1 LPASARLAGTR
12 EKVEADDDG
21 LELRLGVNGGVEWSC
36 WGGRCTPR
44 GRYSA
49 QWRIAPGEPAATA
62 ACRRGPGAYPE
73 IDCVRHILSHRI
85 AAAAERRA
93 RALGVGADRVLVGA
107 DAITE
112 EAYLTALAHS
122 FGTSYERFDAVAR
135 ADCPLDDDAL
145 IAAAAGLLPLRRS
158 RQDGEGSGLVWII
171 APRGMT
177 ARRLADPSQATL
189 LQWPDMM
196 RSFRL
201 TSSERPR
208 QFVVQQASARWA
220 AAPPTIFA
228 TTRPCSRM
236 RRRPPAG
243 KALLMPVLALFAFLF
258 FALAPVAMIEALS
271 GLICALF
278 LAAAIL
284 RLWSACFAG
293 AERAHRRR
301 AVADLYDHL
310 RALP

>member
-1 LPASARLAGTR
+1 
-12 EKVEADDDG
+12 
-21 LELRLGVNGGVEWSC
+21 
-36 WGGRCTPR
+36 
-44 GRYSA
+44 
-49 QWRIAPGEPAATA
+49 
-62 ACRRGPGAYPE
+62 
-73 IDCVRHILSHRI
+73 
-85 AAAAERRA
+85 
-93 RALGVGADRVLVGA
+93 VLVGA

-122 FGTSYERFDAVAR
+122 LGTSYERFDAVAR

-145 IAAAAGLLPLRRS
+145 IAAAAGLLPPRRS

-201 TSSERPR
+201 TSSERLR

-293 AERAHRRR
+293 AKRARSERIDDARLPIYTIICALYREA
-301 AVADLYDHL
+301 AVVENLVAAI
-310 RALP
+310 RALDYPGIMAQTPQEFQPAKD

>member
-12 EKVEADDDG
+12 EKVEAGDDG
-21 LELRLGVNGGVEWSC
+21 LGLRLGANGGVEWSY

-62 ACRRGPGAYPE
+62 ACRCGPGAYPE

-85 AAAAERRA
+85 TAAAERRA
-93 RALGVGADRVLVGA
+93 QALGVGADRVLVGA

-177 ARRLADPSQATL
+177 ARRLTDPSQATL

-201 TSSERPR
+201 TSSERLR
-208 QFVVQQASARWA
+208 QFVVQHGQRALGRRAADDLRHNAPLFSNAPAASGRQSIA
-220 AAPPTIFA
+220 
-228 TTRPCSRM
+228 
-236 RRRPPAG
+236 
-243 KALLMPVLALFAFLF
+243 KPVRALFAFLF